1 MQFQMQA
8 GPRAHAKQ
16 RFALPLAA
24 ALIALAAA
32 GSAQAVEGGVTSA
45 AAGAEGF
52 TAGALPPPGSYGLVY
67 LNHYQSTRFN
77 NGAGDSAVPNFKVTA
92 DAVVGR
98 FVQVLP
104 TNVLGGNLGWHVIV
118 PLAKVKV
125 NAAGNSDSRSGLG
138 DIEAGPFVAWHSPQ
152 WHWVAA
158 LDVVL
163 PTGAYDKTRGV
174 NLGNHYTTWRPIF
187 GFSYLTPQL
196 DVSSK
201 ITYSVNQRN
210 GDTDYRSGQYLH
222 ADWNVGFNVAPGWQ
236 LGLQGTFIHQTTD
249 DKQAGATVAD
259 GVRTK
264 VMAIGPAVRY
274 QSPAGWSLE
283 ARVLS
288 ESGARWH
295 TQGTGAW
302 VKAVFAF

>member
-8 GPRAHAKQ
+8 GVRARAAVQ
-16 RFALPLAA
+16 LATV
-24 ALIALAAA
+24 ALIGWLATGA
-32 GSAQAVEGGVTSA
+32 AQATENGLTSA

-77 NGAGDSAVPNFKVTA
+77 NGAGDSAVPGFKVTA

-104 TNVLGGNLGWHVIV
+104 TQVLGGNLGWHVIV
-118 PLAKVKV
+118 PLARVKLS
-125 NAAGNSDSRSGLG
+125 AAGNSDSRSGVG
-138 DIEAGPFVAWHSPQ
+138 DIEAGPFVAWHTPTF
-152 WHWVAA
+152 HYVAA

-163 PTGAYDKTRGV
+163 PTGAYDKNRGV
-174 NLGNHYTTWRPIF
+174 NLGHHYTTWRPIV

-196 DVSSK
+196 DVSAK
-201 ITYSVNQRN
+201 ITYSINGRN

-222 ADWNVGFNVAPGWQ
+222 ADWNLGFHVAPGWQ
-236 LGLQGTFIHQTTD
+236 LGLQGSLIHQTTD
-249 DKQAGATVAD
+249 DQAGGATVAD

-264 VMAIGPAVRY
+264 VMAFGPAVRY

-283 ARVLS
+283 ARVLK

-295 TQGTGAW
+295 TQGTAAW
-302 VKAVFAF
+302 LKAVFAF